1 MLCHRHLPHQLVYR
15 GSRDRKEPE
24 AAAGEQYHH
33 TSRLFALRANHH
45 HQVKM
50 VCKNAGTPRG
60 GGPAMESLGTGARR
74 GLRALRSFSDSA
86 RTEARR
92 GLEGGYEPCAP
103 FLTRQERRLEGGYEP
118 CAPFLTRQE
127 RGLEEGWK
135 GARWAHPERGKAL

>member
-24 AAAGEQYHH
+24 AAAGEQHH
-33 TSRLFALRANHH
+33 HASRLFALRANHH

-60 GGPAMESLGTGARR
+60 DQRWNRWERGLEEGWKGLRALRFFSDSARTEAGR

-86 RTEARR
+86 RTGARR
-92 GLEGGYEPCAP
+92 GLEGGLDGNALKGGKLYNY
-103 FLTRQERRLEGGYEP
+103 FFINLLTI
-118 CAPFLTRQE
+118 
-127 RGLEEGWK
+127 
-135 GARWAHPERGKAL
+135 

>member
-33 TSRLFALRANHH
+33 ASRLFALRANHH

-60 GGPAMESLGTGARR
+60 GGPAMESLGT
-74 GLRALRSFSDSA
+74 
-86 RTEARR
+86 EARR

-103 FLTRQERRLEGGYEP
+103 FLTRQEQGLEGGYEP
-118 CAPFLTRQE
+118 CVPFLTRQE

-135 GARWAHPERGKAL
+135 GARWERPERGESFIIIFLSIY

>member
-33 TSRLFALRANHH
+33 ASRLFALRANHH

-50 VCKNAGTPRG
+50 VCKNAGTPR

>member
-33 TSRLFALRANHH
+33 ASRLFALRANHH

-60 GGPAMESLGTGARR
+60 GGPAMESLGTGAGRGLRALRSFSDSARTGARR

-86 RTEARR
+86 RTGARRGLRALRSFSDSARTGARR
-92 GLEGGYEPCAP
+92 GLEGG
-103 FLTRQERRLEGGYEP
+103 
-118 CAPFLTRQE
+118 
-127 RGLEEGWK
+127 
-135 GARWAHPERGKAL
+135 

>member
-33 TSRLFALRANHH
+33 ASRLFALRANHH

-60 GGPAMESLGTGARR
+60 GDQRWNRWE
-74 GLRALRSFSDSA
+74 
-86 RTEARR
+86 R

-103 FLTRQERRLEGGYEP
+103 FLTRQEQGLEGGYEP
-118 CAPFLTRQE
+118 CVPFLTRQE

-135 GARWAHPERGKAL
+135 GARWERPERGESFIIIFLSIY

>member
-15 GSRDRKEPE
+15 GSRDREEPE

-33 TSRLFALRANHH
+33 ASRLFALRANHH

-60 GGPAMESLGTGARR
+60 GEPAMESLGTGAGR

-92 GLEGGYEPCAP
+92 GLK
-103 FLTRQERRLEGGYEP
+103 GGYEP

-135 GARWAHPERGKAL
+135 GARWERPERGESFIIIFLSIY